1 MRWLPLVL
9 LASGQM
15 LIVSDVNALRIS
27 IGAIV
32 DEFGISSADVQ
43 TALVVY
49 SLTTA
54 AFVIT
59 SAKTGALY
67 GSLRL
72 FRGGALLF
80 ATALTG
86 VALSTGPWM
95 LVASQA
101 VAGAAA
107 AALLPAVV
115 ALVAA
120 NYEGRQ
126 RAFAIGVVSA
136 AGGAAAMVLA
146 GVLGSVASW
155 RLPFWIL
162 ATVAALVFIMSGRLE
177 PTARQRDVVIDW
189 LGVLLSA
196 GAIVLLTVAA
206 NGSSSWGI
214 VVARPDAPF
223 APFGISPSLV
233 LGLLAIVLGWLF
245 SRHQHHRISHGRTP
259 LVSPEAVESEASRR
273 ALVAIVVTL
282 GVCNGYAYLLPLYMQ
297 VVQGYD
303 GLRTAIWMLP
313 YALSLSA
320 AAVWVTRLTARFTV
334 RTITRSSMLLMA
346 AGFVIVGTGIADH
359 WGNPVVILGLVLAG
373 VGTGAV
379 LTLGATVMV
388 GASGPALASE
398 VGGVRHTAGNL
409 GAAIGTALVGALL
422 VTALNILVDNA
433 VAGSSA
439 LPPELK
445 SRAQLEQPAFISNG
459 DLEHEAEAY
468 GLPQAQV
475 REVVRI
481 NTEERLNAL
490 RVCFFGLAAMALL
503 GAVVA
508 RGLPDEAQQATGS
521 RRS

>member
-9 LASGQM
+9 LGAAQV

-32 DEFGISSADVQ
+32 DEFGSSSADVQ

-80 ATALTG
+80 ALAMTG
-86 VALSTGPWM
+86 VALSAGPWM

-101 VAGAAA
+101 IGGAAA

-120 NYEGRQ
+120 NYQGNQ
-126 RAFAIGVVSA
+126 RAFALGVVSA
-136 AGGAAAMVLA
+136 AGGAVAMLLA

-162 ATVAALVFIMSGRLE
+162 AVVAAVVVISSGRLE
-177 PTARQRDVVIDW
+177 PSARQPDVVIDW

-196 GAIVLLTVAA
+196 GAIVLVTVAA
-206 NGSSSWGI
+206 NGSSSWGL
-214 VVARPDAPF
+214 VLARSDAPF

-233 LGLLAIVLGWLF
+233 LGLLAVLVGWLF
-245 SRHQHHRISHGRTP
+245 IRHQHHRIAQGRTP
-259 LVSPEAVESEASRR
+259 LVSPEAVESKASRR

-282 GVCNGYAYLLPLYMQ
+282 GLCNGYAYLLPLYMQ
-297 VVQGYD
+297 IVQGYD
-303 GLRTAIWMLP
+303 GLETAIWMLP

-320 AAVWVTRLTARFTV
+320 VAVWVTRLTPRFTV
-334 RTITRSSMLLMA
+334 RAITRLSMLLMA
-346 AGFVIVGTGIADH
+346 AGFVIVGAGIANS
-359 WGNPVVILGLVLAG
+359 WGSPVIVLGLAFAG
-373 VGTGAV
+373 AGTGAV

-388 GASGPALASE
+388 GASRPTLASE

-422 VTALNILVDNA
+422 VTALNVLVDNA
-433 VAGSSA
+433 VAGSSV
-439 LPPELK
+439 LPADLK
-445 SRAQLEQPAFISNG
+445 SRVELEEPAFISNG
-459 DLEHEAEAY
+459 DLEREAMAY

-481 NTEERLNAL
+481 NTDERLKAL
-490 RVCFFGLAAMALL
+490 RICFFGLAAMALL

-508 RGLPDEAQQATGS
+508 RGLPDARED
-521 RRS
+521 